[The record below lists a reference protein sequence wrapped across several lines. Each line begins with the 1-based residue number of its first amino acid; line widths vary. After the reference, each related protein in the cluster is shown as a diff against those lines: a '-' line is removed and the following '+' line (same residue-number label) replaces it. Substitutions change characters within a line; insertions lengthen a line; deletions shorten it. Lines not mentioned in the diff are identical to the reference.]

1 MVGSRCAINSRGRRR
16 SSQVFSLDCPGNG
29 VNSGLNGA
37 GANAGSG
44 DANGEHGY
52 RLEGLSGPL
61 LIDLNRLCNAS
72 GSGSNNDGNAS
83 GTGSG
88 NTAVQSIAG
97 SVDNVVSTAGDTV
110 SNLAEGL
117 EDTAFEMSKD
127 LQDTAVELLRPSGQ

>member
-1 MVGSRCAINSRGRRR
+1 M
-16 SSQVFSLDCPGNG
+16 FSLDCPGNG
-29 VNSGLNGA
+29 VNPGFNGA

-44 DANGEHGY
+44 DANGEEHDY
-52 RLEGLSGPL
+52 RLWGLSGPL
-61 LIDLNRLCNAS
+61 LIDLNRVCNAS

-83 GTGSG
+83 GTGSR

-97 SVDNVVSTAGDTV
+97 SVHNVVSTAGDTV

-117 EDTAFEMSKD
+117 EDTALEMSKD